1 MNLPYADFTPG
12 GAHQEAVEAGG
23 TTLAQSICYED
34 AYGSANLAPLAHAG
48 LLVNVTNDAW
58 FGHSWAR
65 YQHFQIARM
74 RAIEAQRPLLR
85 AANDGVSALVGERGQ
100 VLARAGEFQSLV
112 LRGTVQPRRGLPPY
126 ARTGDLPVV
135 GASLLAAAVAIWRR
149 RPKTAAA
156 APAST

>member
-1 MNLPYADFTPG
+1 
-12 GAHQEAVEAGG
+12 
-23 TTLAQSICYED
+23 
-34 AYGSANLAPLAHAG
+34 
-48 LLVNVTNDAW
+48 
-58 FGHSWAR
+58 
-65 YQHFQIARM
+65 
-74 RAIEAQRPLLR
+74 
-85 AANDGVSALVGERGQ
+85 
-100 VLARAGEFQSLV
+100 V